1 MKKGLSHRMRTAIAR
16 MIAPKVETRT
26 AFMGAVTDRLN
37 DWAMSWNR
45 SGDQDLN
52 DLRKLRDRARYLL
65 KNTPFGAR
73 YSQILVESI
82 VGPNGIRLQA
92 KNLTNEG
99 KLFTRANRA
108 IETWWQNWCRPE
120 NATVEKRLSFDEA
133 LSLAVSTW
141 APDGEILI
149 RQYRG
154 PRFGKTGYAI
164 QVLDTDFL
172 DETYNQ
178 NATQD
183 GTPTIRKGV
192 EVDEFGAPV
201 AYWLWTRHPLDSSFD
216 RRRVRVPASDII
228 HAFIPMRPGQTR
240 GIPHASAVINTMKM
254 LDGALEAELV
264 AMRIESSKMG
274 ALVDADPSN
283 PLTRDPNSGTMS
295 VPAEAEPAS
304 LLDLR
309 GTGAKLDLWDPQH
322 PSAAV
327 GDFTKLMTRMV
338 AIGLGMSYNTLSGD
352 LSDTTYSSAKIG
364 LRPEQDH
371 WARLQSFA
379 ITHVCDRVYREALKM
394 ALLNGQIPAITD
406 FDAERWT
413 RVCWQ
418 PRGFQSPDPLK
429 DIEADLAKVRAG
441 VKTLTMIAAQDG
453 LDLEEVA
460 EERKAETELLA
471 SLGVEVDL
479 GGKPAPA
486 EPAAEDDAPEQKP
499 PARLLA

>member
-1 MKKGLSHRMRTAIAR
+1 MRTAIAR
-16 MIAPKVETRT
+16 FIAPPVQQRA

-37 DWAMSWNR
+37 DWAMAWNR

-92 KNLTNEG
+92 KNKTNEG
-99 KLFTRANRA
+99 KLYKRVNQA
-108 IETWWQNWCRPE
+108 IEEWWQGWCRPE
-120 NATVEKRLSFDEA
+120 SCTVEKRLSFDEA
-133 LSLAVSTW
+133 LSLAVSAW

-154 PRFGKTGYAI
+154 PRFGPTGYAI

-172 DETYNQ
+172 DETWNQ
-178 NATQD
+178 NASQD
-183 GTPTIRKGV
+183 GKPCIRKGV
-192 EVDEFGAPV
+192 EIDEFGAPV
-201 AYWLWTRHPLDSSFD
+201 AYWLWTRHPLDQAFD
-216 RRRVRVPASDII
+216 RQRVRVPAEDII

-240 GIPHASAVINTMKM
+240 GIPHASAVLTTMKM

-274 ALVDADPSN
+274 ALVDADPQN
-283 PLTRDPNSGTMS
+283 PLTRDPNAGTMS

-327 GDFTKLMTRMV
+327 GDFTKLMTRMI

-371 WARLQSFA
+371 WQRLQGFV
-379 ITHVCDRVYREALKM
+379 ITHVCDRIYREALKM

-406 FDAERWT
+406 YDLNRWT
-413 RVCWQ
+413 KVVWQ

-429 DIEADLAKVRAG
+429 DIEADLTKVRAG
-441 VKTLTMIAAQDG
+441 VMPLADVAAKDG
-453 LDLEEVA
+453 YDLEEVIEA
-460 EERKAETELLA
+460 RKAEIELFEEA
-471 SLGVEVDL
+471 GIECDL
-479 GGKPAPA
+479 GGKPAALPQPEDAEGGPA
-486 EPAAEDDAPEQKP
+486 DKKP
-499 PARLLA
+499 SLKAMA

>member
-1 MKKGLSHRMRTAIAR
+1 
-16 MIAPKVETRT
+16 
-26 AFMGAVTDRLN
+26 MGAVTDRLN
-37 DWAMSWNR
+37 DWAMAWNR

-52 DLRKLRDRARYLL
+52 DLRKLKDRARYLL

-73 YSQILVESI
+73 YSQILVESV

-92 KNLTNEG
+92 KNTTNEG
-99 KLFTRANRA
+99 KLFTRVNQS
-108 IETWWQNWCRPE
+108 IEQWWATWCRPE
-120 NATVEKRLSFDEA
+120 NCTVEKRLSFDEA
-133 LSLAVSTW
+133 LSLAVATW

-149 RQYRG
+149 RLYRG
-154 PRFGKTGYAI
+154 PRFGAAGFAI
-164 QVLDTDFL
+164 QVLDSDFL
-172 DETYNQ
+172 DETWNQ

-216 RRRVRVPASDII
+216 RKRVRVPAADII

-240 GIPHASAVINTMKM
+240 GIPHASAVLTTMKM

-274 ALVDADPSN
+274 ALVDADPQN
-283 PLTRDPNSGTMS
+283 PITRSANAGEMS
-295 VPAEAEPAS
+295 IPAEAEPAS

-371 WARLQSFA
+371 WQRLQSFV
-379 ITHVCDRVYREALKM
+379 IVHICDRIYREALKM
-394 ALLNGQIPAITD
+394 ALLNGQIPAIAD
-406 FDAERWT
+406 FDHERWT
-413 RVCWQ
+413 KVVWQ

-429 DIEADLAKVRAG
+429 DIEADLTKVRAG
-441 VKTLTMIAAQDG
+441 VMPLADVAAKDG
-453 LDLEEVA
+453 YDLEEVIAARKDEIELFA
-460 EERKAETELLA
+460 EAGIEC
-471 SLGVEVDL
+471 DL
-479 GGKPAPA
+479 GGKPAALP
-486 EPAAEDDAPEQKP
+486 PDDAEGGPADQKP
-499 PARLLA
+499 GLKAVK